1 MNSAFFFY
9 SLCNISNF
17 YHFKNNYI
25 LRLLNLFLFFLIKI
39 QLQILRKRENLLNPL
54 HLNVSLRNSDQHM
67 NRRIDNFTPF
77 SLLYSLSR
85 HVVK

>member
-1 MNSAFFFY
+1 M
-9 SLCNISNF
+9 
-17 YHFKNNYI
+17 K
-25 LRLLNLFLFFLIKI
+25 
-39 QLQILRKRENLLNPL
+39 LRKRENLLNPL

-77 SLLYSLSR
+77 SLLLSPYSLSR